1 MTMVIVTRNHSKIST
16 NVKRELTN
24 FSNFSKSRSLALIHD
39 TKMHHLL
46 STDSRGLRDP
56 HHVESCQDQAQVML
70 GDHTR
75 HNFRDQKQRFGKL
88 ILLLPALR
96 GISTKTLEDVFFR
109 QTIGPVSIETLLADL
124 FKSS

>member
-1 MTMVIVTRNHSKIST
+1 MRNQSKIST
-16 NVKRELTN
+16 TARRDSTN
-24 FSNFSKSRSLALIHD
+24 TLAISLLSLSLLLVIHD
-39 TKMHHLL
+39 SKLYHLQ
-46 STDSRGLRDP
+46 SIDSRGLRDP
-56 HHVESCQDQAQVML
+56 HHIESCQDQAQVML
-70 GDHTR
+70 GDHIR

-88 ILLLPALR
+88 ILLLPAMR